1 LGAVAPRHAARRGR
15 TAHLGKG
22 GASPARC
29 IPPEHERQR
38 KKKVI
43 SGSETRRRQHLERFR
58 TDDVEHEALHA
69 RRRASGKSL
78 GAFVMDLAAIDGDS
92 GSRARLSR
100 GSASIDS
107 IALTKALV
115 ELNRVGNN
123 INQIARALNEL
134 ALIAHEQSSR
144 RLESQI
150 NDLTEAIYAMPD
162 TLAIPLAAIHA
173 AMNHDREG

>member
-1 LGAVAPRHAARRGR
+1 MTDALDPAVGETRAGLPDVIYLRD
-15 TAHLGKG
+15 
-22 GASPARC
+22 
-29 IPPEHERQR
+29 ERQR
-38 KKKVI
+38 RKKVT
-43 SGSETRRRQHLERFR
+43 SGSETRRRPNLERFR
-58 TDDVEHEALHA
+58 TDNAEHEALHA
-69 RRRASGKSL
+69 RLRASGKSL
-78 GAFVMDLAAIDGDS
+78 GAYVMDLAAIDSGE
-92 GSRARLSR
+92 GSRQRLSR

-150 NDLTEAIYAMPD
+150 GELAEAICAVPD
-162 TLAIPLAAIHA
+162 TLAGPLAAIHA
-173 AMNHDREG
+173 AMSYDREG